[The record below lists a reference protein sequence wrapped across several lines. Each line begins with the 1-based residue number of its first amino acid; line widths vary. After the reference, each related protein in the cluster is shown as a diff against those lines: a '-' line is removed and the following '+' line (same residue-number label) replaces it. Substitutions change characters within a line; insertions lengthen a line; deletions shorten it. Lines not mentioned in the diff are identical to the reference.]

1 MADTTNKFMVSGTLG
16 ETGNV
21 LILSPPRR
29 SITKEEAL
37 AFAAWIVVMAHPLA
51 GEFERILAEVE
62 DT

>member
-16 ETGNV
+16 GTGNV
-21 LILSPPRR
+21 LILRPPQR

-37 AFAAWIVVMAHPLA
+37 SFAAWIVVMAQPQV
-51 GEFERILAEVE
+51 GEFERIRAEVE